1 MLVVV
6 KMDLKKN
13 IESKVNN
20 MKKNEY
26 QTKYGQIY
34 SVGDG
39 DFVLEKNYNRL
50 DTLFENE
57 PELRACVRSKGFK
70 IINENICLSVEKKK
84 NPSINFIHKL
94 ELEYV
99 F

>member
-1 MLVVV
+1 MLVVA
-6 KMDLKKN
+6 KMDLKKY
-13 IESKVNN
+13 IENKVNN
-20 MKKNEY
+20 MKNEY

-50 DTLFENE
+50 DTLFDSEL
-57 PELRACVRSKGFK
+57 ELRACVRSKGFK
-70 IINENICLSVEKKK
+70 IKNENICLSVEKKK
-84 NPSINFIHKL
+84 KSSINFIHKL
-94 ELEYV
+94 ELEYI